1 MAGFFLLTAYD
12 GSILG
17 PIAKAL
23 GWIMDKIYLFFS
35 NVMGVESVGLTI
47 VIFTIFIY
55 LCLLPLTYKQQQFSV
70 LTRKMQPEINAV
82 QAKYKG
88 KKDQASMQ
96 AQQEETQMIY
106 DKYGVSPMG
115 SCVQMLIQMPILF
128 ALYRVFYN
136 VPAYIGSVKG
146 VFTKLVDGIVG
157 VDGYA
162 DKMQAIYDEA
172 KLKTVKVDFA
182 SEDINA
188 VKDYIIDVVYKLPD
202 SGWDSL
208 KSTFSGLTDVINS
221 TQLSLSRINYMFG
234 LNISDTPWNQMK
246 AGFFGHEW
254 GLLLIAALVP
264 ILSLASQYLTILQMP
279 TNGAGNDQMTQQMR
293 TMNLMMPLMSFFITF
308 TVPVGLGLYWLTG
321 GFIRAGQQYILN
333 RHFEK
338 IDLNEIIEK
347 NKEKAQKKKE
357 ERGIRREQLMQNA
370 SMNTRKTL
378 SEKAHLAS
386 NNEEVLEKAAE
397 YRSTAKPGS
406 LAAKANLVKDFNE
419 GIRHDNKQEGK

>member
-1 MAGFFLLTAYD
+1 MTGVVLTAYD

-35 NVMGVESVGLTI
+35 NVVGIESVALTI
-47 VIFTIFIY
+47 VVFTIFIY

-106 DKYGVSPMG
+106 DKYGVSPTG
-115 SCVQMLIQMPILF
+115 SCIQMAIQMPILF

-136 VPAYIGSVKG
+136 VPGYIGSVKS
-146 VFTKLVDGIVG
+146 VFTDLVNGIVG

-162 DKMQAIYDEA
+162 DKMNAIYEEA
-172 KLKTVKVDFA
+172 NLRAVKVDFTVT
-182 SEDINA
+182 DPVQMKN
-188 VKDYIIDVVYKLPD
+188 YIIDVIYKLSD
-202 SGWDSL
+202 NGWDSL
-208 KSTFSGLTDVINS
+208 KSSFSSLSDVISS
-221 TQLSLSRINYMFG
+221 TQTELLKINYLFG

-246 AGFFGHEW
+246 ASFFDHHW
-254 GLLLIAALVP
+254 GLLFVALLIPL
-264 ILSLASQYLTILQMP
+264 LSLASQYLTILQMP

-308 TVPVGLGLYWLTG
+308 TVPAGLGLYWLTG
-321 GFIRAGQQYILN
+321 GFIRAGQQFLLN
-333 RHFEK
+333 RHFDK
-338 IDLNEIIEK
+338 IDLDDIIEK
-347 NKEKAQKKKE
+347 NKEKAQQKKE
-357 ERGIRREQLMQNA
+357 KRGIRREQLMQTA
-370 SMNTRKTL
+370 TMNTRKSL
-378 SEKAHLAS
+378 SERAALGSDNA
-386 NNEEVLEKAAE
+386 EVLEKAAE
-397 YRSTAKPGS
+397 YRNNAKPGS
-406 LAAKANLVKDFNE
+406 LAAKANLVREFNE
-419 GIRHDNKQEGK
+419 GKKKEG

>member
-1 MAGFFLLTAYD
+1 MTGVVLTAYD

-35 NVMGVESVGLTI
+35 NVVGIESVALTI
-47 VIFTIFIY
+47 VVFTIFIY

-106 DKYGVSPMG
+106 DKYGVSPTG
-115 SCVQMLIQMPILF
+115 SCIQMAIQMPILF

-136 VPAYIGSVKG
+136 VPGYIGSVKS
-146 VFTKLVDGIVG
+146 VFTDLVNGIVG

-162 DKMQAIYDEA
+162 DKMNAIYEEA
-172 KLKTVKVDFA
+172 NLRAVKVDFTVT
-182 SEDINA
+182 DPVQMKN
-188 VKDYIIDVVYKLPD
+188 YIIDVIYKLSD
-202 SGWDSL
+202 NGWDSL
-208 KSTFSGLTDVINS
+208 KSSFSSLSDVISS
-221 TQLSLSRINYMFG
+221 TQTELLKINYLFG

-246 AGFFGHEW
+246 ASFFDHQW
-254 GLLLIAALVP
+254 GLLFVALLIPL
-264 ILSLASQYLTILQMP
+264 LSLASQYLTILQMP

-308 TVPVGLGLYWLTG
+308 TVPAGLGLYWLTG
-321 GFIRAGQQYILN
+321 GFIRAGQQFLLN
-333 RHFEK
+333 RHFDK
-338 IDLNEIIEK
+338 IDLDDIIEK
-347 NKEKAQKKKE
+347 NKEKAQQKKE
-357 ERGIRREQLMQNA
+357 KRGIRREQLMQTA
-370 SMNTRKTL
+370 TMNTRKSL
-378 SEKAHLAS
+378 SERAALGS
-386 NNEEVLEKAAE
+386 DNEEVLEKAAE
-397 YRSTAKPGS
+397 YRNNAKPGS
-406 LAAKANLVKDFNE
+406 LAAKANLVREFNE
-419 GIRHDNKQEGK
+419 GKKKEG

>member
-1 MAGFFLLTAYD
+1 MTGVVLTAYD

-35 NVMGVESVGLTI
+35 NVVGIESVALTI
-47 VIFTIFIY
+47 VVFTIFIY

-106 DKYGVSPMG
+106 DKYGVSPTG
-115 SCVQMLIQMPILF
+115 SCIQMAIQMPILF

-136 VPAYIGSVKG
+136 VPGYIGSVKS
-146 VFTKLVDGIVG
+146 VFTDLVNGIVG

-162 DKMQAIYDEA
+162 DKMNAIYEEA
-172 KLKTVKVDFA
+172 NLRAVKVDFTVT
-182 SEDINA
+182 DPVQMKN
-188 VKDYIIDVVYKLPD
+188 YIIDVIYKLSD
-202 SGWDSL
+202 NGWDSL
-208 KSTFSGLTDVINS
+208 KSSFSSLSDVISS
-221 TQLSLSRINYMFG
+221 TQTELLKINYLFG

-246 AGFFGHEW
+246 ASFFDHQW
-254 GLLLIAALVP
+254 GLLFVALLIPL
-264 ILSLASQYLTILQMP
+264 LSLASQYLTILQMP

-308 TVPVGLGLYWLTG
+308 TVPAGLGLYWLTG
-321 GFIRAGQQYILN
+321 GFIRAGQQFLLN
-333 RHFEK
+333 RHFDK
-338 IDLNEIIEK
+338 IDLDDIIEK
-347 NKEKAQKKKE
+347 NKEKAQQKKE
-357 ERGIRREQLMQNA
+357 KRGIRREQLMQTA
-370 SMNTRKTL
+370 TMNTRKSL
-378 SEKAHLAS
+378 SERAALGSDNA
-386 NNEEVLEKAAE
+386 EVLEKAAE
-397 YRSTAKPGS
+397 YRNNAKPGS
-406 LAAKANLVKDFNE
+406 LAAKANLVREFNE
-419 GIRHDNKQEGK
+419 GKKKEG

>member
-1 MAGFFLLTAYD
+1 MAGIVMTAYD

-35 NVMGVESVGLTI
+35 NVMGVENVALTI
-47 VIFTIFIY
+47 VVFTIFIY

-115 SCVQMLIQMPILF
+115 SCVQMAIQMPILF

-136 VPAYIGSVKG
+136 VPGYIGSVKD
-146 VFTKLVDGIVG
+146 VFSDLVSGIMG

-162 DKMQAIYDEA
+162 AKMNTIYEEA
-172 KLKTVKVDFA
+172 NLRAVKVDFLNTTDP
-182 SEDINA
+182 EQM
-188 VKDYIIDVVYKLPD
+188 KGYIIDVIYKLSD

-208 KSTFSGLTDVINS
+208 KSTFSGLTDIIS
-221 TQLSLSRINYMFG
+221 GTQADLLKINYLFG

-246 AGFFGHEW
+246 ASFFSHDW
-254 GLLLIAALVP
+254 LLIVVAALIP
-264 ILSLASQYLTILQMP
+264 LLSLASQYLTILQMP

-308 TVPVGLGLYWLTG
+308 TVPAGLGLYWLTG
-321 GFIRAGQQYILN
+321 GFIRAGQQFLLN
-333 RHFEK
+333 KHFDK
-338 IDLNEIIEK
+338 IDLDDIIEK
-347 NKEKAQKKKE
+347 NKEKAQAKKE
-357 ERGIRREQLMQNA
+357 KRGIRRDQLMNA
-370 SMNTRKTL
+370 ATMNTRKSL
-378 SEKAHLAS
+378 SERANIS
-386 NNEEVLEKAAE
+386 TDNEEILEKAAE
-397 YRSTAKPGS
+397 YRNNAKPGS
-406 LAAKANLVKDFNE
+406 LAAKANLVREFNE
-419 GIRHDNKQEGK
+419 GKKKD

>member
-1 MAGFFLLTAYD
+1 MAGIVMTAYD

-35 NVMGVESVGLTI
+35 NVMGVENVALTI
-47 VIFTIFIY
+47 VVFTIFIY

-115 SCVQMLIQMPILF
+115 SCVQMAIQMPILF

-136 VPAYIGSVKG
+136 VPGYIGSVKD
-146 VFTKLVDGIVG
+146 VFSDLVNGIMG

-162 DKMQAIYDEA
+162 AKMNTIYEEA
-172 KLKTVKVDFA
+172 NLRAVKVDFLNTTDP
-182 SEDINA
+182 EQM
-188 VKDYIIDVVYKLPD
+188 KGYIIDVIYKLSD

-208 KSTFSGLTDVINS
+208 KSTFSGLTDIIS
-221 TQLSLSRINYMFG
+221 GTQADLLKINYLFG

-246 AGFFGHEW
+246 ASFFSHDW
-254 GLLLIAALVP
+254 LLIFVAALIP
-264 ILSLASQYLTILQMP
+264 LLSLASQYLTILQMP

-308 TVPVGLGLYWLTG
+308 TVPAGLGLYWLTG
-321 GFIRAGQQYILN
+321 GFIRAGQQFLLN
-333 RHFEK
+333 KHFDK
-338 IDLNEIIEK
+338 IDLDDIIEK
-347 NKEKAQKKKE
+347 NKEKAQAKKE
-357 ERGIRREQLMQNA
+357 KRGIRRDQLMNA
-370 SMNTRKTL
+370 ATMNTRKSL
-378 SEKAHLAS
+378 SERANIS
-386 NNEEVLEKAAE
+386 TDNEEILEKAAE
-397 YRSTAKPGS
+397 YRNNAKPGS
-406 LAAKANLVKDFNE
+406 LAAKANLVREFNE
-419 GIRHDNKQEGK
+419 GKKKD

>member
-1 MAGFFLLTAYD
+1 MAAIIFTAYD

-35 NVMGVESVGLTI
+35 DVMGVESVALTI
-47 VIFTIFIY
+47 VVFTIFIY

-70 LTRKMQPEINAV
+70 LTRKMQPEINAI

-88 KKDQASMQ
+88 KKDQASMT
-96 AQQEETQMIY
+96 AQQEETQAIY

-136 VPAYIGSVKG
+136 VPAYIGSVKD
-146 VFTKLVDGIVG
+146 VFSKLVEGIVG

-162 DKMQAIYDEA
+162 DKMQAVYDGA
-172 KLKTVKVDFA
+172 NLRNVRVDFTTTDLA
-182 SEDINA
+182 QM
-188 VKDYIIDVVYKLPD
+188 KGYIIDVVYKLSD

-208 KSTFSGLTDVINS
+208 RDTFSGLTDVINS

-254 GLLLIAALVP
+254 LIAIIALLIP
-264 ILSLASQYLTILQMP
+264 MLSLASQYLTILQMP

-321 GFIRAGQQYILN
+321 GFIRAGQQFLLN
-333 RHFEK
+333 KHFEK

-370 SMNTRKTL
+370 NMNTRKTL
-378 SEKAHLAS
+378 SEKAKLAS
-386 NNEEVLEKAAE
+386 NNEEVLERAAE
-397 YRSTAKPGS
+397 YRSNAKPGS
-406 LAAKANLVKDFNE
+406 LASKANLVKEFNE
-419 GIRHDNKQEGK
+419 GKRREKKEEGK

>member
-1 MAGFFLLTAYD
+1 MTAYD

-35 NVMGVESVGLTI
+35 NVMGVENVALTI
-47 VIFTIFIY
+47 VVFTIFIY

-115 SCVQMLIQMPILF
+115 SCVQMAIQMPILF

-136 VPAYIGSVKG
+136 VPGYIGSVKD
-146 VFTKLVDGIVG
+146 VFSDLVSGIMG

-162 DKMQAIYDEA
+162 AKMNTIYEEA
-172 KLKTVKVDFA
+172 NLRAVKVDFLNTTDP
-182 SEDINA
+182 EQM
-188 VKDYIIDVVYKLPD
+188 KGYIIDVIYKLSD

-208 KSTFSGLTDVINS
+208 KSTFSGLTDIIS
-221 TQLSLSRINYMFG
+221 GTQADLLKINYLFG

-246 AGFFGHEW
+246 ASFFSHDW
-254 GLLLIAALVP
+254 LLIVVAALIP
-264 ILSLASQYLTILQMP
+264 LLSLASQYLTILQMP

-308 TVPVGLGLYWLTG
+308 TVPAGLGLYWLTG
-321 GFIRAGQQYILN
+321 GFIRAGQQFLLN
-333 RHFEK
+333 KHFDK
-338 IDLNEIIEK
+338 IDLDDIIEK
-347 NKEKAQKKKE
+347 NKEKAQAKKE
-357 ERGIRREQLMQNA
+357 KRGIRRDQLMNA
-370 SMNTRKTL
+370 ATMNTRKSL
-378 SEKAHLAS
+378 SERANIS
-386 NNEEVLEKAAE
+386 TDNEEILEKAAE
-397 YRSTAKPGS
+397 YRNNAKPGS
-406 LAAKANLVKDFNE
+406 LAAKANLVREFNE
-419 GIRHDNKQEGK
+419 GKKKD

>member
-1 MAGFFLLTAYD
+1 MAGIVLTAYD

-23 GWIMDKIYLFFS
+23 GWIMDKIYLIFS
-35 NVMGVESVGLTI
+35 NYMGVESVALTI
-47 VIFTIFIY
+47 VVFTIFIY

-106 DKYGVSPMG
+106 DKYGVSPTG

-136 VPAYIGSVKG
+136 VPGYIGSVKNIFSG
-146 VFTKLVDGIVG
+146 LVEGIVG

-162 DKMQAIYDEA
+162 SKMTSIYEEA
-172 KLKTVKVDFA
+172 NLRSLKVDFTT
-182 SEDINA
+182 SDLTEMKN
-188 VKDYIIDVVYKLPD
+188 YIIDVVYKLSD

-208 KSTFSGLTDVINS
+208 RSNFSTLTDVINS
-221 TQLSLSRINYMFG
+221 TQLELMKINYLFG
-234 LNISDTPWNQMK
+234 LNISDTPWNQLK
-246 AGFFGHEW
+246 AAFVEHQFGIVV
-254 GLLLIAALVP
+254 LSALIP

-321 GFIRAGQQYILN
+321 GFIRAGQQFLLN
-333 RHFEK
+333 KHFDK
-338 IDLNEIIEK
+338 IDLNDIIEK
-347 NKEKAQKKKE
+347 NKEKAQAKKE
-357 ERGIRREQLMQNA
+357 KRGIRREQLMQTA
-370 SMNTRKTL
+370 TMNTRKSL
-378 SEKAHLAS
+378 SDKANLA
-386 NNEEVLEKAAE
+386 NVNDDVLEKAAE
-397 YRSTAKPGS
+397 YRNNAKQGS
-406 LAAKANLVKDFNE
+406 LASKANLVREFNE
-419 GIRHDNKQEGK
+419 GKKRDNKEENK

>member
-1 MAGFFLLTAYD
+1 MTAYD

-35 NVMGVESVGLTI
+35 NVMGIENVALTI
-47 VIFTIFIY
+47 VVFTIFIY

-106 DKYGVSPMG
+106 DKYGISPMG
-115 SCVQMLIQMPILF
+115 SCIQMMIQMPILF

-136 VPAYIGSVKG
+136 VPAYIGSVKS
-146 VFTKLVDGIVG
+146 VFSGLVEGIIG

-162 DKMQAIYDEA
+162 DKMNAIYEEA
-172 KLKTVKVDFA
+172 NLRAVKVDFTTTDTT
-182 SEDINA
+182 EM
-188 VKDYIIDVVYKLPD
+188 KDYIIDVIYKLSD

-208 KSTFSGLTDVINS
+208 RTSFSGLTGIIDS
-221 TQLSLSRINYMFG
+221 TQTELLKINYLFG
-234 LNISDTPWNQMK
+234 LNISDTPWNVMK
-246 AGFFGHEW
+246 ASFFSHQW
-254 GLLLIAALVP
+254 AVLFVAALIP
-264 ILSLASQYLTILQMP
+264 LLSLASQYLTILQMP

-308 TVPVGLGLYWLTG
+308 TVPAGLGLYWLTG
-321 GFIRAGQQYILN
+321 GFIRAGQQFLLN
-333 RHFEK
+333 KHFDK
-338 IDLNEIIEK
+338 IDLNDIIEK
-347 NKEKAQKKKE
+347 NKEKAQAKKE
-357 ERGIRREQLMQNA
+357 KRGIRREQMMQTA
-370 SMNTRKTL
+370 TMNTKKSL
-378 SEKAHLAS
+378 SEKANLATG
-386 NNEEVLEKAAE
+386 NEEVLAKAAE
-397 YRSTAKPGS
+397 YRNNAKPGS
-406 LAAKANLVKDFNE
+406 LAAKANLVKEFNE
-419 GIRHDNKQEGK
+419 GKKKDN